1 MLKTNAMTHLPGRSI
16 IVVLILLFVVIMI
29 SSAFGQAPVTPTQT
43 VRGRVTDAITQEP
56 LIGVSV
62 RVEDPV
68 SNASQSGAVTD
79 EEGNFRITGVSL
91 GRHALA
97 VTYIGYEPLVVRDVI
112 VTSGKEVVLAIAM
125 TEHAEALEEVV
136 ISSDSQGDQT
146 TTNNDLAMVSGRSF
160 NPDETK
166 RYAGSIGDPSRMAAN
181 YAGVAGGN
189 DARNDIVVRGNSPTG
204 MLWQMEGLN
213 IPNPNHFGSLV
224 STGGPVSM
232 LNPNTLGKSDFLTG
246 AFPAQYGNATAG
258 VFDIRLRNGNNERRE
273 LMGQIGF
280 NGFELGAEGP
290 FSSKSKASYLVNYR
304 YSTLGVFKALG
315 LNVGTG
321 NNVPLYQ
328 DLNFKLSFPV
338 SKRGTFSVF
347 GLGGSSRIDLMGSE
361 ADLDSNDDLYGS
373 ENVDAHPR
381 YRTGIAGVAYE
392 VTLSPKTYA
401 RAVAGIT
408 YSRESMRTDS
418 LVRNDDQ
425 DVVAQHL
432 RNEGRFATTKY
443 SLNLLTRTKFDRKNS
458 LTSGVI
464 IDVTHANF
472 FQRDLYANVGKD
484 TTRLDV
490 SDLSTL
496 YQFHTTWKH
505 RFNPHWSFQAGA
517 HGQYFDLNQ
526 QWVLEPR
533 AAVQF
538 IPGAG
543 NHMLSLGY
551 GWLNQTQLLTTHYAQ
566 TRHGDQ
572 MLLTNIDLKFSTS
585 HQVVASYEWFITERL
600 RLKAEG
606 YYQALSRL
614 PVEQKPSSYAAI
626 NSGISFGPVSKDSL
640 VNNGSG
646 RNYGLELTLER
657 FFDQGYFFLVTSSLF
672 NSRYKG
678 SDGIERN
685 TAYNTQ
691 HVINVLGGKE
701 WTLKKGMF
709 LSASL
714 KVTSIGGPY
723 LTPLNLEA
731 SEAMGYAVYDESR
744 AYSERQRAYF
754 RTDLKIA
761 FRHELK
767 KSTME
772 FSMDFQ
778 NLTNSKNV
786 FAQTYN
792 PRTNS
797 MTVLYQQPFFP
808 VPYFRITF

>member
-1 MLKTNAMTHLPGRSI
+1 MTHLPGRSI
-16 IVVLILLFVVIMI
+16 IVVLILLLLVVFL
-29 SSAFGQAPVTPTQT
+29 SSAFGQAPVSSTQT

-62 RVEDPV
+62 RVDDNL
-68 SNASQSGAVTD
+68 SANASKSGAVTD

-91 GRHALA
+91 GRHALTI
-97 VTYIGYEPLVVRDVI
+97 TYIGYESLVIRDVV
-112 VTSGKEVVLAIAM
+112 VTSGKEVVLSVAL

-136 ISSDSQGDQT
+136 IASDAQEDQT
-146 TTNNDLAMVSGRSF
+146 TTNNDLVMVSGRSF

-280 NGFELGAEGP
+280 NGFEFGAEGP
-290 FSSKSKASYLVNYR
+290 FSSKSKASYVVNYR

-328 DLNFKLSFPV
+328 DLNFKLSFPT
-338 SKRGTFSVF
+338 SKRGTLSVF

-361 ADLDSNDDLYGS
+361 ADLDTNNDLYGS
-373 ENVDAHPR
+373 ENVDSHPR
-381 YRTGIAGVAYE
+381 YKTGIAGVAYE

-408 YSRESMRTDS
+408 YSHESMRTDS
-418 LVRNDDQ
+418 LVRNDEQ
-425 DVVAQHL
+425 EVISQYL

-443 SLNLLTRTKFDRKNS
+443 SLNLLTRTKFDRKNT
-458 LTSGVI
+458 LTSGI
-464 IDVTHANF
+464 MIDVTNADF
-472 FQRDLYANVGKD
+472 FQRDIYANVNKD
-484 TTRLDV
+484 TTRLNVADV
-490 SDLSTL
+490 STL
-496 YQFHTTWKH
+496 YQFHSTWKH
-505 RFNPHWSFQAGA
+505 RFNTHWSFQAGA

-526 QWVLEPR
+526 QWALEPR
-533 AAVQF
+533 AAIQF

-551 GWLNQTQLLTTHYAQ
+551 GLLNQTQLLTTHYAQ
-566 TRHGDQ
+566 TRNDDR
-572 MLLTNIDLKFSTS
+572 MLLTNIDLGFSTS

-606 YYQALSRL
+606 YYQSLSKL
-614 PVEQKPSSYAAI
+614 PVEQNPSSYAAI

-657 FFDQGYFFLVTSSLF
+657 FFDKGYFFLVTSSLF
-672 NSRYKG
+672 NSKYKG
-678 SDGIERN
+678 SDGVERN

-691 HVINVLGGKE
+691 HVVNVLGGKE
-701 WTLKKGMF
+701 WTLNKGMF

-731 SEAMGYAVYDESR
+731 SEAMGYAVYDESK
-744 AYSERQRAYF
+744 AYSERQRSYF

-761 FRHELK
+761 FRRELK